1 MDKRIYLSSPHMSG
15 FEEEYVKKAF
25 DTNWV
30 APLGENVTLFEEE
43 IQTFVGVK
51 HACAVSSGTAALHLA
66 LDILGVGRD
75 DIVFCS
81 SLTFAASAFPITY
94 LGAVPVFIDSELQTW
109 NMSGD
114 SLLKAFEYY
123 KMLGKLPKAVIIV
136 NLYGQ
141 SADME
146 VLLSICEKYDVPVIE
161 DAAESLGA
169 KYKGKNSGTFGTLS
183 IFSFNGNKMITTS
196 GGGMVVSD
204 DEHLIQRALKKA
216 TQAREATSYYEH
228 REVGYNYRLSNIC
241 AGIGCGQ
248 MKVLN
253 ERIEQKREIYSRYYE
268 NLSHVDG
275 VIFMPELHNSFHT
288 RWLSTFLVDPV
299 VLNVSVSGIIEHLN
313 KENIEARHVW
323 KPMHMQPVFKNYNY
337 FYVAEDISRR
347 LFEQGICLPSD
358 TKMTFN
364 EIDQVSQL
372 IKEYVDVSVK

>member
-1 MDKRIYLSSPHMSG
+1 MSG